1 MGRARGKMKELGEGT
16 ESPLQICGQK
26 EVGCV
31 CVYECVCEG
40 QKQGL
45 SCSQAVMVPEV
56 RRKRRRMERKS
67 APTCCELRDSF
78 LCAT

>member
-1 MGRARGKMKELGEGT
+1 M
-16 ESPLQICGQK
+16 
-26 EVGCV
+26 CV

-40 QKQGL
+40 QEQGL

-67 APTCCELRDSF
+67 APTCCELWDSF
-78 LCAT
+78 LCATANHLCIAGFVYVTGNKDER